1 MHQEPG
7 LKVASKKKIPLRRCM
22 LSEPTV
28 ATSADM
34 NWCCV
39 PRANKR
45 EENPYSNSI
54 GGKETKCII
63 LFAYKFC
70 TCNCMLQYAYCII
83 SGIYSEKNIRLF
95 SYAELRSATD
105 NFNRTNKVGRGGFGT
120 VYKVPAKLDHIYYI
134 DARASHGSSLVCW
147 RHREP
152 SEAGERSR

>member
-1 MHQEPG
+1 
-7 LKVASKKKIPLRRCM
+7 
-22 LSEPTV
+22 
-28 ATSADM
+28 M

-39 PRANKR
+39 PRAKR

-54 GGKETKCII
+54 GGKEKNV

-70 TCNCMLQYAYCII
+70 ICNCMLQDGSTMQYCII